1 MDDHQTHEQ
10 KLAAALRELTDAGDF
25 DDYRDALGH
34 ELTHNMAFLRAQ
46 AIVEQFDTTH
56 ERLCR
61 TLADCDNDV
70 DEAARRL
77 FAEHLAAAHP
87 QTAKPSDKPVD
98 YQTWRTGP

>member
-1 MDDHQTHEQ
+1 MDEHQTHEQ
-10 KLAAALRELTDAGDF
+10 KLAAALRELIQAADF
-25 DDYRDALGH
+25 DAYRDDLGH
-34 ELTHNMAFLRAQ
+34 ELTHNVAFLRAK
-46 AIVEQFDTTH
+46 AIVQQFDTTH

-77 FAEHLAAAHP
+77 FAAHLAEKHP
-87 QTAKPSDKPVD
+87 DTAKPSDKPVD